1 MGAVSTHRPPGEEL
15 LHQGY
20 QAVQGAGRATRLV
33 RWFGGSERAM
43 VVDGY
48 VWTPVPGTDVEM
60 RALADRPLALRYR
73 PRA

>member
-1 MGAVSTHRPPGEEL
+1 MCTRRPHGEEV

-20 QAVQGAGRATRLV
+20 QAVQGASRSTRLV
-33 RWFGGSERAM
+33 RWSSGRERAM
-43 VVDGY
+43 IVDC
-48 VWTPVPGTDVEM
+48 TRIPGTDVEI